1 MNQKENY
8 LYFAL
13 TGTAGDAANDASCFP
28 VSDLLGTQVASA
40 TTTKVFH
47 TDSTNLTGLNGA
59 GGKVNVITLTHE
71 NISTNANIHKKIA
84 EAVARIAANPGR
96 GKVLTVVDTA
106 TGTVAEEF
114 EAHNNTTQVTCTT
127 IAITQ

>member
-1 MNQKENY
+1 MQKENY

-13 TGTAGDAANDASCFP
+13 TGTAGDAANDAACFP

-47 TDSTNLTGLNGA
+47 TDSTNLTGMNGTS
-59 GGKVNVITLTHE
+59 GKVNVITLTHA
-71 NISTNANIHKKIA
+71 NISADANIHKKVA
-84 EAVARIAANPGR
+84 RAVARIAANPGS

-106 TGTVAEEF
+106 NGVVAEEF
-114 EAHNNTTQVTCTT
+114 EAFNDTTQVTCTA
-127 IAITQ
+127 IALTQ

>member
-1 MNQKENY
+1 MKENY

-13 TGTAGDAANDASCFP
+13 TGTAGDAANDAACFP

-47 TDSTNLTGLNGA
+47 TDSTNLTGLNGTS
-59 GGKVNVITLTHE
+59 GKVNVITLTHA
-71 NISTNANIHKKIA
+71 NISADANIHKKIA
-84 EAVARIAANPGR
+84 RAVARIAANPGS

-106 TGTVAEEF
+106 NGV
-114 EAHNNTTQVTCTT
+114 VTA

>member
-1 MNQKENY
+1 MKENY

-13 TGTAGDAANDASCFP
+13 TGTAGDGANDAACFP
-28 VSDLLGTQVASA
+28 VSHLLGTQVASA

-47 TDSTNLTGLNGA
+47 TDSTNLTGLNGTS
-59 GGKVNVITLTHE
+59 GKVNVITLTHA
-71 NISTNANIHKKIA
+71 NISADANIHKKVA
-84 EAVARIAANPGR
+84 RAVARIAANPGR

-106 TGTVAEEF
+106 NGVVAEEF
-114 EAHNNTTQVTCTT
+114 EGLNDTTQVTCTT

>member
-1 MNQKENY
+1 MKENY

-13 TGTAGDAANDASCFP
+13 TGTAGDAANDAACFP
-28 VSDLLGTQVASA
+28 VSHLLGTQVASA

-47 TDSTNLTGLNGA
+47 TDSTNLTGMNGTS
-59 GGKVNVITLTHE
+59 GKVNVITLTHA
-71 NISTNANIHKKIA
+71 NISADANIHKKVA
-84 EAVARIAANPGR
+84 MAVARIAANPGR

-106 TGTVAEEF
+106 NGVVAEEF
-114 EAHNNTTQVTCTT
+114 EAFNDTTQVTCTT

>member
-1 MNQKENY
+1 MKENY

-13 TGTAGDAANDASCFP
+13 TGTAGDAANDAACFP

-47 TDSTNLTGLNGA
+47 TDSTHLTGLNGTS
-59 GGKVNVITLTHE
+59 GKVNVITLTHA
-71 NISTNANIHKKIA
+71 NISADANIHKKIA
-84 EAVARIAANPGR
+84 RAIARIAANPGS

-106 TGTVAEEF
+106 SGVVAEEF
-114 EAHNNTTQVTCTT
+114 ESFNATTQITCTAL
-127 IAITQ
+127 AITQ